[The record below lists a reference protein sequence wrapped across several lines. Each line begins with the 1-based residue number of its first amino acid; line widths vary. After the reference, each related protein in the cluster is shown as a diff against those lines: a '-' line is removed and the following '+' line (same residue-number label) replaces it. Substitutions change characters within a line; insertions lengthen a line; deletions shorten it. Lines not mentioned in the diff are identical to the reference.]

1 MTLKTLDS
9 ALALLSCFTVQQ
21 PAWGVRALAKHS
33 GVHPAVVH
41 RVLATFAANG
51 FLVQDVE
58 SGRYSLGLRL
68 FELGQVVRKTFSPA
82 EVVQPILRT
91 LAEQSGETVFLS
103 WLDGEDGLCVG
114 IEQSQHQLRFSIEL
128 GQRFPLYAG
137 AHAKAILAFQDEE
150 ACDHAYERGLAEDAA
165 NIPNKDVFK
174 ARLAKI
180 REEGYAYTHGE
191 SSANVAGLALPLRGR
206 GSTSVIG
213 SICIAGLDTRLT
225 PTAVPALLEPLSN
238 AVRLLRDV
246 VGFAA

>member
-1 MTLKTLDS
+1 MTLKTLDG
-9 ALALLSCFTVQQ
+9 ALTLLSCFTVQQ

-33 GVHPAVVH
+33 GVHPAIVH

-51 FLVQDVE
+51 FLVQDAE
-58 SGRYSLGLRL
+58 SGKYSLGLRL

-103 WLDGEDGLCVG
+103 WLDGEEGLCVG

-137 AHAKAILAFQDEE
+137 AHAKAILAFQGDEVC
-150 ACDHAYERGLAEDAA
+150 AHAYARGLAEDANGMPDQDTFA
-165 NIPNKDVFK
+165 
-174 ARLAKI
+174 ARLAEI
-180 REEGYAYTHGE
+180 REKGYAYTHGE
-191 SSANVAGLALPLRGR
+191 SSTNVAGLALPLRSR
-206 GSTSVIG
+206 GSTTVIG

-225 PTAVPALLEPLSN
+225 PDAVPALLEPLSN

-246 VGFAA
+246 VGYAS